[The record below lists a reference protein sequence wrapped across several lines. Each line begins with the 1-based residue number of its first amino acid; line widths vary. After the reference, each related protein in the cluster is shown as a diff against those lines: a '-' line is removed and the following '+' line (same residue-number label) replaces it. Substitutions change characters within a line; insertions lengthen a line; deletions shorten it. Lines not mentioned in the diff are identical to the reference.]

1 MAFEWYYRSGTTD
14 PVLSILS
21 LRRFDGAWRY
31 RSLEQLVFKMEV
43 FEGPL
48 DLLLSLIAKHKMDIR
63 DIQIA
68 VIFEQYMAYVEEM
81 KRMDMEVAGEFITM
95 AAELMVIKSRM
106 LLPKQ
111 EEDPR
116 EELVRVLME
125 YKTAKEIAAWLSDR
139 GADFAGRFEKDT
151 DEVKPDRSV
160 PLENMDAKLLTR
172 AFERLLLRMG
182 ERNREEEE
190 TKVDKISPII
200 KRPIVPVSQKVLSVL
215 RFMHKRRAAHFEE
228 LFEGAE
234 SRSEIVAIFYAT
246 LELLK
251 VGRLTLQ
258 KEVGDVTNS
267 NIILNFNFAHRREE
281 TEVSEGA

>member
-1 MAFEWYYRSGTTD
+1 M
-14 PVLSILS
+14 
-21 LRRFDGAWRY
+21 
-31 RSLEQLVFKMEV
+31 EQLVFKMEV

-68 VIFEQYMAYVEEM
+68 IIFDQYMEYVEEM
-81 KRMDMEVAGEFITM
+81 KRMDMEIAGEFITM
-95 AAELMVIKSRM
+95 ASELMYIKSRM

-125 YKTAKEIAAWLSDR
+125 YKTAKEIASWLSERED
-139 GADFAGRFEKDT
+139 DFSGRFEKDT
-151 DEVKPDRSV
+151 DEIKPDRGV
-160 PLENMDAKLLTR
+160 LEEMDAQILTR
-172 AFERLLLRMG
+172 ALEKLLLRMG
-182 ERNREEEE
+182 ERNRLPEERPID
-190 TKVDKISPII
+190 TINPII

-215 RFMHKRRAAHFEE
+215 RFMYRRRSAHFDE
-228 LFEGAE
+228 LFEDAT

-251 VGRLTLQ
+251 VGRITLQ
-258 KEVGDVTNS
+258 KEIGDVTNS
-267 NIILNFNFAHRREE
+267 NIILNFNLTHKRDEKEAE
-281 TEVSEGA
+281 TDA

>member
-1 MAFEWYYRSGTTD
+1 M
-14 PVLSILS
+14 
-21 LRRFDGAWRY
+21 
-31 RSLEQLVFKMEV
+31 EQLVFKMEV

-63 DIQIA
+63 DIKIA
-68 VIFEQYMAYVEEM
+68 IIFDQYMEYVDDLR
-81 KRMDMEVAGEFITM
+81 RMDMEVAGEFITM
-95 AAELMVIKSRM
+95 AAELMYIKSRM

-125 YKTAKEIAAWLSDR
+125 YKTAKEVAKWLSDQ
-139 GADFAGRFEKDT
+139 GENFAGRFEKDT

-160 PLENMDAKLLTR
+160 PLEDMDVKLLTR

-182 ERNREEEE
+182 ERNRAAEESE
-190 TKVDKISPII
+190 KPIDRVNAII

-215 RFMHKRRAAHFEE
+215 RFMHRRRSAHFDE
-228 LFEGAE
+228 LFLEAE

-251 VGRLTLQ
+251 VGRITLQ
-258 KEVGDVTNS
+258 KEIGDVTNS
-267 NIILNFNFAHRREE
+267 NIILNFNMTHKRDE
-281 TEVSEGA
+281 TEVQANGTA

>member
-1 MAFEWYYRSGTTD
+1 M
-14 PVLSILS
+14 
-21 LRRFDGAWRY
+21 
-31 RSLEQLVFKMEV
+31 EQLVFKMEV

-68 VIFEQYMAYVEEM
+68 IIFDQYMEYVEEM
-81 KRMDMEVAGEFITM
+81 KRMDMEIAGEFITM
-95 AAELMVIKSRM
+95 ASELMYIKSRM

-125 YKTAKEIAAWLSDR
+125 YKTVKEVAKWLSERED
-139 GADFAGRFEKDT
+139 DFAGRFEKDT
-151 DEVKPDRSV
+151 DEIKPDRGI
-160 PLENMDAKLLTR
+160 LENMDARLLTK
-172 AFERLLLRMG
+172 ALEKLLLRMG
-182 ERNREEEE
+182 ERHKVEEERPM
-190 TKVDKISPII
+190 DKIVPII
-200 KRPIVPVSQKVLSVL
+200 KRPIVPVSKKVISVL
-215 RFMHKRRAAHFEE
+215 RFMYRRRSAHFDE
-228 LFEGAE
+228 LFEDAT

-251 VGRLTLQ
+251 VGRITLQ

-267 NIILNFNFAHRREE
+267 NIILNFNMTHKRDEKE
-281 TEVSEGA
+281 DGADA

>member
-1 MAFEWYYRSGTTD
+1 
-14 PVLSILS
+14 
-21 LRRFDGAWRY
+21 
-31 RSLEQLVFKMEV
+31 MEV

-48 DLLLSLIAKHKMDIR
+48 DLLLALIAKHKMDIR
-63 DIQIA
+63 DIKIA
-68 VIFEQYMAYVEEM
+68 IIFEQYMEYVEEM

-95 AAELMVIKSRM
+95 AAELMYIKSRM

-125 YKTAKEIAAWLSDR
+125 YKTAKEIAKWLSDR
-139 GADFAGRFEKDT
+139 GENFAGRFEKDT
-151 DEVKPDRSV
+151 DEIKPDRNT
-160 PLENMDAKLLTR
+160 PLENMDAAILTK

-182 ERNREEEE
+182 ERNRAEEE
-190 TKVDKISPII
+190 TPEDKIRPII
-200 KRPIVPVSQKVLSVL
+200 KRPIVPVAQKVLSVMRL
-215 RFMHKRRAAHFEE
+215 MIRRRSVHFDE
-228 LFEGAE
+228 LFEDAV

-258 KEVGDVTNS
+258 KEIGDVTSS
-267 NIILNFNFAHRREE
+267 NIILNLNMSHERDE
-281 TEVSEGA
+281 TEEDRDGNA